1 VVLGKTIIATKGTVI
16 DKELIK
22 VLAASEIESICVHS
36 ILTCETEE
44 GVCQKCYG
52 LDLAHNTIAAFGTPI
67 GIIAAQSIGEPGTQ
81 LTMRTFHSG
90 GVATAG
96 GDITTGLTR
105 VEELF
110 EARNPKYESAI
121 SELDGEV
128 ALIQHEGKNVVVTI
142 QAHELQSKDYYL
154 PDDSFVPQ
162 VKKGDKVTEK
172 QILAKSKE
180 SKIKLNAEQEGV
192 VTKIENGVITIRDE
206 EPQTREYTVESGR
219 NLLVQEGNIVQI
231 GDKLTEGHINIHHLM
246 EIAGVLK
253 TQLYIVGEIKG
264 IYSSQGQTVNSKH
277 IELIIRQMFSKV
289 KITNAGDSSFFPGD
303 IVDIIKFKKENDL
316 MSETSQKQAI
326 GTRLLLGLTK
336 ISLFT
341 DSWLSAAS
349 FQETVRVLVDAST
362 ARKIDKLEGLKENVI
377 IGRLIPTLAYF
388 ENNRDVGEYFGSES
402 EDEYSH
408 RKGYEREIPEEYVNM
423 A

>member
-1 VVLGKTIIATKGTVI
+1 
-16 DKELIK
+16 
-22 VLAASEIESICVHS
+22 
-36 ILTCETEE
+36 
-44 GVCQKCYG
+44 
-52 LDLAHNTIAAFGTPI
+52 
-67 GIIAAQSIGEPGTQ
+67 
-81 LTMRTFHSG
+81 M
-90 GVATAG
+90 VAE
-96 GDITTGLTR
+96 GDI
-105 VEELF
+105 V
-110 EARNPKYESAI
+110 
-121 SELDGEV
+121 
-128 ALIQHEGKNVVVTI
+128 
-142 QAHELQSKDYYL
+142 
-154 PDDSFVPQ
+154 Q
-162 VKKGDKVTEK
+162 V
-172 QILAKSKE
+172 
-180 SKIKLNAEQEGV
+180 
-192 VTKIENGVITIRDE
+192 
-206 EPQTREYTVESGR
+206 
-219 NLLVQEGNIVQI
+219 

-303 IVDIIKFKKENDL
+303 IVDIIKFKKENSL
-316 MSETSQKQAI
+316 MSESAQKQAI

-388 ENNRDVGEYFGSES
+388 ENNRDVGEYFGSEVV
-402 EDEYSH
+402 DEYQP
-408 RKGYEREIPEEYVNM
+408 RKNYDREEIPEEYM
-423 A
+423 TA